1 MKPPLF
7 DYHAP
12 RSTADALA
20 MLSSLEDAKILAGGQ
35 SLMPLLNFRLPNSA
49 HLIDI
54 SKLDELRLVGEIR
67 ATGASRSLA
76 IGAAV
81 TQSNVYVNQAVR
93 ARLPLLATAI
103 PHIGHFQTRNRGT
116 LGGSLAHM
124 DPASELNT
132 VSCAYDAVIVAQS
145 TAGVRR
151 IPYKDFPTGYFST
164 SLREDELLT
173 SVEFECW
180 PEGHGFGFE
189 EFAFRPGDFAVV
201 CVAVL
206 VHKDSENLV
215 QRCAVAI
222 GGISTDGPV
231 RARKAEDLLLGAE
244 VSAATLR
251 EAAEEA
257 GRLEAVG
264 DSKAPAAYRQWLVRN
279 LTEAALTSATSTPKP

>member
-7 DYHAP
+7 EYHAP
-12 RSTADALA
+12 RSTTDALA
-20 MLSSLEDAKILAGGQ
+20 MLSSLEDAKVLAGGQ

-54 SKLDELRLVGEIR
+54 GKLDELRLVEETEV
-67 ATGASRSLA
+67 TGASGSVT

-81 TQSNVYVNQAVR
+81 TQSNAYMDKTVK
-93 ARLPLLATAI
+93 ARLPLMAAAI
-103 PHIGHFQTRNRGT
+103 PYIGHFQTRNRGT
-116 LGGSLAHM
+116 VGGSLAHM

-132 VSCAYDAVIVAQS
+132 VSCAYDAVIVAHS
-145 TAGVRR
+145 TTGVRR

-164 SLREDELLT
+164 SLREDELLS
-173 SVEFECW
+173 SVEFPCW

-201 CVAVL
+201 CVAAL
-206 VHKDSENLV
+206 VHKDPNNVV

-222 GGISTDGPV
+222 GGISTEGPV
-231 RARKAEDLLLGAE
+231 RARTAESLLLGAE

-264 DSKAPAAYRQWLVRN
+264 DNKAPASYRQWLVRN
-279 LTEAALTSATSTPKP
+279 LTEAALTSAASTPTP